1 MSKKIEMSTTD
12 FSRVLANFGDPCST
26 AIPGGD
32 PEAIPPDSESCQHWI
47 EMMYVVR
54 AADVVIAQAAGQE
67 GASKA
72 LASIV
77 EDICGTP
84 PRWPLP
90 WPPRNPFK
98 RDALSAVQ
106 LLAAAARFQAAA
118 DSLDSQPEI
127 EQVAD
132 QLFDAGLSRLAE
144 QGPR

>member
-1 MSKKIEMSTTD
+1 VSRKIEMSATD

-32 PEAIPPDSESCQHWI
+32 PEAIPPDPESCQHWI

-54 AADVVIAQAAGQE
+54 AADLAIAQTANQE
-67 GASKA
+67 GTSKA
-72 LASIV
+72 LATIV
-77 EDICGTP
+77 DDFCGTP
-84 PRWPLP
+84 PRWPFP

-106 LLAAAARFQAAA
+106 LLAAAARFQEAA
-118 DSLDSQPEI
+118 DSLELQPEV
-127 EQVAD
+127 EKVAD
-132 QLFDAGLSRLAE
+132 QLFEAGLSRLAE